1 MTTREEALGLFN
13 AGRLDDAVAAAT
25 AAVKQSADTPGPR
38 LLLAELLLFTGAFER
53 VETLLAAAA
62 GLSPDLAVV
71 VAEFRQL
78 LRCGPA
84 RREQLATEGAV
95 PSFLGE
101 PTATQA
107 EALRGMVAWRAGDH
121 AAAAVAADALEAMRP
136 RAPGHAESGDLP
148 GADAGD
154 AAIAFDDLRDVDD
167 LLAGS
172 VEVLT
177 TTGTY
182 YWIPTERIE
191 LIEFHPPQRPAR
203 PALAP
208 LHDVGW
214 RRGRRATSTSRPPTA
229 PHPMRAPR
237 SGSGAPP
244 TGATPHPCAATDSAV
259 FLAGDEALPIMAIR
273 RLRFGAAAAG

>member
-78 LRCGPA
+78 LRAAA

-172 VEVLT
+172 IEVLT

-191 LIEFHPPQRPAR
+191 LIEFHPPQRPR
-203 PALAP
+203 DL
-208 LHDVGW
+208 LW
-214 RRGRRATSTSRPPTA
+214 RRCTMSVAQGPEGDVYIPATYRAAPDASAAIRLGRATDWSDAA
-229 PHPMRAPR
+229 PVRGHGQR
-237 SGSGAPP
+237 
-244 TGATPHPCAATDSAV
+244 V
-259 FLAGDEALPIMAIR
+259 FLAGDDALPIMAIR

>member
-13 AGRLDDAVAAAT
+13 AGRLDDAVAAAAT

-53 VETLLAAAA
+53 VETLLAAAV

-78 LRCGPA
+78 LRAAA

-148 GADAGD
+148 GADTGD

-191 LIEFHPPQRPAR
+191 LIEFHPPQRPR
-203 PALAP
+203 DL
-208 LHDVGW
+208 LW
-214 RRGRRATSTSRPPTA
+214 RRCTMSVAQGPEGDVYIPATYRAAPDASAAIRLGRATDWSDAA
-229 PHPMRAPR
+229 PVRGHGQR
-237 SGSGAPP
+237 
-244 TGATPHPCAATDSAV
+244 V